1 MKKIGEFIC
10 NNKKFIL
17 ILTLILVILSF
28 VGMKMTKINYDIL
41 VYLPEDIDT
50 VKGQNILADDFDLG
64 AFSITL
70 IDNMSKA
77 DILKLEDKIRN
88 VDGVVKVI
96 SAYDV
101 VGDTIPLDML
111 PSDVVSRFNNGKTD
125 IMLITYDETTSSQ
138 KTLDAVNA
146 VKEITQNS
154 CKVGGMSSM
163 VLDTMELSETEIIIY
178 IVIAVILCIVIL
190 ELSLDS
196 YIIPLLLLI
205 NIGISILFNMG
216 SNIIFG
222 NISYITKALVA
233 VLQLGVTTDF
243 SIFLYHSYEKNRD
256 KYASK
261 EEAMVNAISETFTSV
276 MGSSLTTIAGFLVLC
291 TMKLTLGSDLGLVMA
306 KGVLLGVI
314 CVLTV
319 FPVLLLTFDKYIDK
333 TKHKKILPNFSYLNN
348 FVIKFYKVIFG
359 IFIVLFIPVYLANN
373 KIDIYYKLD
382 DTLPKYLDS
391 IVANEEL
398 KDKFNIVSP
407 EIILIDKDIKANDIN
422 DMVNEIETID
432 GVDFVI
438 SFSKLASMGITP
450 DMLSEDI
457 VNFFES
463 DKYQMILLNST
474 YEIASLE
481 LNSQVEVI
489 EDIVKKYDDEALV
502 AGEGPL
508 MKDLVKISDTDFNSV
523 NTSSIICIFMIM
535 FFVLRSISLPILLIG
550 VIEFAIFVNMSIPY
564 FSGIS
569 LPFVAP
575 IVLGT
580 IQLGATIDY
589 AILMTT
595 TYLKN
600 RKIYKNKSDAM
611 KVTMDSCV
619 SSIVVSG
626 LCFFGAT
633 FGVGI
638 YSELEMISSLCTL
651 ISRGAIISMVVVIM
665 VLPSILLIFD
675 KVICKTTLSFRKGDV
690 MKKNFKKVCV
700 WALIIGVCM
709 SNVPVYAL
717 SKDETVYAKLNNDGS
732 VKSVK
737 VVDHLINDLN
747 LNEIDDITDLS
758 DIENVN
764 GNEKFK
770 IVNNSLQWE
779 ANGNDIFYQGVSKN
793 DIPVSVNIKY
803 YLDGKEKKLDY
814 ILGKSGKVDIK
825 IKYLNNSKKY
835 VKVNGREQLLYT
847 PFVVTSATVID
858 SKNNSNIE
866 INNGKVVS
874 NGTSNVVVGISVPG
888 MFDSLKIDSLKDMD
902 EVTISYDTTKFE
914 LASIYMVITP
924 KVIDSDDLKILDDMD
939 SFYDSM
945 DTLKGSIDSIEDGSK
960 DIVEAMSK
968 ISNGN
973 SQIADNLNMVAT
985 KLEELE
991 NGTINLRDGLRD
1003 IINNLSQAKEM
1014 ILNSD
1019 NSNSIS
1025 QIQYL
1030 ISQNNATIEKLNTTN
1045 STLKNNYDTYNLA
1058 NLSVNDI
1065 MLFNSQVYSNFGLSL
1080 SDEEVMDMNIK
1091 LINVKSTY
1099 ESSYEANNNLI
1110 TLLSGDNQA
1119 LESSLATMEEV
1130 SNQISSLINTLYGY
1144 LTKVEN
1150 GANELSN
1157 GTSQIKDGV
1166 KLLAEKTSELSSGSK
1181 SLYDGTLKLSRGI
1194 NTFNESGITKLNNY
1208 VNGDVKSMQGKIEA
1222 LVKLGEEYDTF
1233 TMKEDNVNGNVKMI
1247 LVMDSVKVKEDKKEI
1262 INTDKK
1268 ESFWTKFKNLFK

>member
-10 NNKKFIL
+10 SNKKFIL

-600 RKIYKNKSDAM
+600 RKIYEDKKMAM
-611 KVTMDSCV
+611 KVTMDNCCN
-619 SSIVVSG
+619 SIIVSG

-638 YSELEMISSLCTL
+638 YSKLEMISSLCTL
-651 ISRGAIISMVVVIM
+651 ISRGAIISMMVVIM
-665 VLPSILLIFD
+665 VLPSIVLIFD
-675 KVICKTTLSFRKGDV
+675 KVICKTTLSFGKGDD
-690 MKKNFKKVCV
+690 MKNFKKTAILV
-700 WALIIGVCM
+700 LIMGICM
-709 SNVPVYAL
+709 INTQVYAT
-717 SKDETVYAKLNNDGS
+717 SKDETVYGKLNSDGS
-732 VKSVK
+732 VNNIK
-737 VVDHLINDLN
+737 VVDHLVNEMDLDKI
-747 LNEIDDITDLS
+747 EDVSDLEN
-758 DIENVN
+758 IINVN
-764 GNEKFK
+764 GNQEFE
-770 IVNNSLQWE
+770 VT
-779 ANGNDIFYQGVSKN
+779 NDKLYWDALGRDIYYQGVSNK
-793 DIPVSVNIKY
+793 DIPISVKVKY
-803 YLDGKEKKLDY
+803 YLDGKESKLED
-814 ILGKSGKVDIK
+814 IIGKSGKVDIK
-825 IKYLNNSKKY
+825 ISYTNNSKKY
-835 VKVNGREQLLYT
+835 VNINGKDELLYT

-858 SKNNSNIE
+858 SKNNSDVSVTNGKV
-866 INNGKVVS
+866 INNGTK
-874 NGTSNVVVGISVPG
+874 NVVVGISTPG
-888 MFDSLKIDSLKDMD
+888 MYDNLDLDFLKDMN
-902 EVTISYDTTKFE
+902 ENIISYDTDKFE
-914 LASIYMVITP
+914 LSSLYFVITP
-924 KVIDSDDLKILDDMD
+924 KIIDSDDLKIFDEMD
-939 SFYDSM
+939 SLYSDIN
-945 DTLKGSIDSIEDGSK
+945 TLKNSIDEIESGANSIVDG
-960 DIVEAMSK
+960 MSK
-968 ISNGN
+968 ISDGS
-973 SQIADNLNMVAT
+973 SQIADNLNLVAS

-991 NGTINLRDGLRD
+991 NGTISLKNGLRE
-1003 IINNLSQAKEM
+1003 IINGLSQSKEL
-1014 ILNSD
+1014 LNND
-1019 NSNSIS
+1019 NSSGINKIK
-1025 QIQYL
+1025 YL
-1030 ISQNNATIEKLNTTN
+1030 ISQNTQAIDKLSKTN
-1045 STLKNNYDTYNLA
+1045 NTLKNFYDSYNLVS
-1058 NLSVNDI
+1058 LS
-1065 MLFNSQVYSNFGLSL
+1065 NSQIMSFNKDVYSNFGMSL
-1080 SDEEVMDMNIK
+1080 TDEEVMDMNIK

-1181 SLYDGTLKLSRGI
+1181 SLYDGTLKLSKGI